1 MITYKPI
8 IIQGGRRK
16 DGTYPVKIRVTFKG
30 VSRRI
35 PTTLVCTDADLTRSG
50 KIKNPTILQRA
61 GELIVKMRS
70 TCEGLSPFTL
80 EDWTVDDVVRHIR
93 DELSAEQF
101 RLDFF
106 TYADDWL
113 RAAGM
118 KPQTREKYGTALNA
132 LARFLGKRELDVNAI
147 TRGLLLDFVA
157 FVDAEPRMHGTPKG
171 KVVASPVPKKV
182 QGGASALHLMKLARI
197 FNAAKFRYNDDDTG
211 RILIPRSPF
220 DGLKKAYPP
229 GQGSRPLEVEEMQ
242 RIIDAG
248 TEDWMERDARAAFLL
263 SFCTMGA
270 NLVDLR
276 KAPALSAEVWK
287 YNRTKTEPRR
297 ADRAEARVSLPP
309 EISSFVGDL
318 KGQSGQN
325 TWWLPELHR
334 WNTANI
340 ATAMIN
346 RALRKILVRLEIDTD
361 RVTFYSARHT
371 WATLARRIGVEK
383 ATVDEALTHVGD
395 FRVTDMYAERNWA
408 LAWEANRKVLDLFV
422 WPDNYRT
429 KTEDTDGK

>member
-1 MITYKPI
+1 
-8 IIQGGRRK
+8 
-16 DGTYPVKIRVTFKG
+16 
-30 VSRRI
+30 
-35 PTTLVCTDADLTRSG
+35 
-50 KIKNPTILQRA
+50 
-61 GELIVKMRS
+61 
-70 TCEGLSPFTL
+70 
-80 EDWTVDDVVRHIR
+80 
-93 DELSAEQF
+93 
-101 RLDFF
+101 
-106 TYADDWL
+106 
-113 RAAGM
+113 
-118 KPQTREKYGTALNA
+118 
-132 LARFLGKRELDVNAI
+132 
-147 TRGLLLDFVA
+147 
-157 FVDAEPRMHGTPKG
+157 
-171 KVVASPVPKKV
+171 
-182 QGGASALHLMKLARI
+182 MKLARI
-197 FNAAKFRYNDDDTG
+197 FNAAKFRYNDADTG

-242 RIIDAG
+242 RIIDAE

-276 KAPALSAEVWK
+276 KAPAIGSDVWK

-309 EISSFVGDL
+309 EISPFVGDL
-318 KGQSGQN
+318 KGQSGQDL
-325 TWWLPELHR
+325 WWLPELHR

-340 ATAMIN
+340 ATAMVN
-346 RALRKILVRLEIDTD
+346 RALRKILERLEIDTD

-429 KTEDTDGK
+429 KTEDTDGR